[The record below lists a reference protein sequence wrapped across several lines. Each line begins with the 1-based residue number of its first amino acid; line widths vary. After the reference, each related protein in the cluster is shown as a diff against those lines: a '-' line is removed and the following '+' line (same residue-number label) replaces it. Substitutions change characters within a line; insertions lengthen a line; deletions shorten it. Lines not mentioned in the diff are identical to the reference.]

1 MYYSANYDFYFSLFS
16 FFLFPLFFFYLCIM
30 IDQATIQKIFDAA
43 DIYEVVSDF
52 VSLKKRGVNYVGC
65 CPFHNEKTGSFTV
78 SPAKGIYKC
87 FGCGKGGNA
96 VNFIMEHE
104 QLAYAEALRWL
115 AAKYNIIIEEKEL
128 SEHEKQEK
136 SERESM
142 LIVTNYAEEF
152 FVDQLIHT
160 DEGKSVGLGYFHRRG
175 LDDKTIEKFGL
186 GYCPEAWD
194 GFTRSA
200 LDKGYKKEFLVKTG
214 LTIESERGLFDRFR
228 ARVMFPIRDLAGKI
242 IAFGGRIMTND
253 KKSAK
258 YLNSPESEIYHKSR
272 TLYGIFF
279 AKKSI
284 VQHNRCYLVEGYL
297 DVISFHQ
304 KGIENTVASSGTSL
318 TIEQIRLIRRLTPN
332 VTIIYDGDAAGIKAS
347 LRGIDLVLEEGL
359 NVRVVS
365 LPEGEDPDSYAQA
378 HTAEEVLDYITNH
391 ETDFIHFKTRML
403 LEQAG
408 NDPIERAKLITDI
421 VKTISLIPDSI
432 TRSVYVQET
441 ANQMKVEEKILY
453 AEIAKLRKEKA
464 GDYSPVSY
472 QAPAQQVPSVTLTS
486 QKTKE
491 ITPCDTEEKMLI
503 RYLLLFGG
511 QELYEEDRDGLVY
524 SVSVGEYIINELA
537 VDDLEMLNPRFKEIQ
552 GEYRRNSAE
561 PGFIP
566 AKYFAG
572 HSDPDLCAMVADI
585 LSEPYELSK
594 LWTLKDTSMRN
605 EEGMLAELLPKIV
618 DNYKIKRIELLC
630 RQADNKILELQ
641 NAGETGQ
648 LVEWIKRKNAYVKVK
663 VRLNEKLKR
672 TI

>member
-1 MYYSANYDFYFSLFS
+1 
-16 FFLFPLFFFYLCIM
+16 M
-30 IDQATIQKIFDAA
+30 IDQSTIQKIFDAA

-104 QLAYAEALRWL
+104 QLSYVEALRWL

-152 FVDQLIHT
+152 FVDQLLNT
-160 DEGKSVGLGYFHRRG
+160 DEGKSVGLGYFRRRG
-175 LDDKTIEKFGL
+175 LDEQTIEKFGL

-194 GFTRSA
+194 GFTKAA
-200 LDKGYKKEFLVKTG
+200 LEKGYKKDFLVKTG
-214 LTIESERGLFDRFR
+214 LTIESDRGLFDRFR

-332 VTIIYDGDAAGIKAS
+332 VTIIYDGDAAGVKAS

-378 HTAEEVLDYITNH
+378 HSAEEVLEYITAH
-391 ETDFIHFKTRML
+391 ETDFIHFKTQL
-403 LEQAG
+403 LLQQAG

-421 VKTISLIPDSI
+421 VKSISLIPDNI

-441 ANQMKVEEKILY
+441 ANQLKVEEKVLY
-453 AEIAKLRKEKA
+453 TEIARIRKEKV
-464 GDYSPVSY
+464 GDPTPIPYK
-472 QAPAQQVPSVTLTS
+472 APSQQIPKITLTPS
-486 QKTKE
+486 RTGGV
-491 ITPCDTEEKMLI
+491 TPCDTEEMMLI
-503 RYLLLFGG
+503 RYLLMFGG
-511 QELYEEDRDGLVY
+511 LELYGEEHDGVVY
-524 SVSVGEYIINELA
+524 SVSVGEYIISELA
-537 VDDLEMLNPRFKEIQ
+537 EDELLMLNPRFREIQ
-552 GEYRRNSAE
+552 TEYRQNYKNE
-561 PGFIP
+561 GFIP
-566 AKYFAG
+566 AKYFIGHPDPVICEVVAG
-572 HSDPDLCAMVADI
+572 I

-594 LWTLKDTSMRN
+594 IWTVKDASSRT
-605 EEGMLAELLPKIV
+605 EEMLLGELLPKIV
-618 DNYKIKRIELLC
+618 DNYKMRRIEMMC
-630 RQADNKILELQ
+630 READDKILESQ
-641 NAGETGQ
+641 NAGNMEE
-648 LVEWIKRKNAYVKVK
+648 LLEWVKKKNTMVKVRG
-663 VRLNEKLKR
+663 RLNEKLKR

>member
-1 MYYSANYDFYFSLFS
+1 
-16 FFLFPLFFFYLCIM
+16 M
-30 IDQATIQKIFDAA
+30 IDQSTIQKIFDAA

-104 QLAYAEALRWL
+104 QLSYVEALRWL

-152 FVDQLIHT
+152 FVDQLLNT
-160 DEGKSVGLGYFHRRG
+160 DEGKSVGLGYFRRRG
-175 LDDKTIEKFGL
+175 LDEQTIEKFGL

-194 GFTRSA
+194 GFTKTA
-200 LDKGYKKEFLVKTG
+200 LEKGYKKDFLVKTG
-214 LTIESERGLFDRFR
+214 LTIESDRGLFDRFR

-332 VTIIYDGDAAGIKAS
+332 VTIIYDGDAAGVKAS

-378 HTAEEVLDYITNH
+378 HSAEEVLEYITAH
-391 ETDFIHFKTRML
+391 ETDFIHFKTQL
-403 LEQAG
+403 LLQQAG

-421 VKTISLIPDSI
+421 VKSISLIPDNI

-441 ANQMKVEEKILY
+441 ANQLKVEEKVLY
-453 AEIAKLRKEKA
+453 TEIARIRKEKV
-464 GDYSPVSY
+464 GDPTPVPY
-472 QAPAQQVPSVTLTS
+472 KAPSQQIPKITLTPS
-486 QKTKE
+486 RTGGV
-491 ITPCDTEEKMLI
+491 TPCDTEEMMLI
-503 RYLLLFGG
+503 RYLLMFGG
-511 QELYEEDRDGLVY
+511 LELYGEEHEGVVY
-524 SVSVGEYIINELA
+524 SVSVGEYIISELA
-537 VDDLEMLNPRFKEIQ
+537 EDELLMLNPRFREIQ
-552 GEYRRNSAE
+552 TEYRQNYKNE
-561 PGFIP
+561 GFIP
-566 AKYFAG
+566 AKYFIGHPDPVICEVVAG
-572 HSDPDLCAMVADI
+572 I

-594 LWTLKDTSMRN
+594 IWTVKDASSRT
-605 EEGMLAELLPKIV
+605 EEMLLGELLPKIV
-618 DNYKIKRIELLC
+618 DNYKMRRIEMMC
-630 RQADNKILELQ
+630 READDKILESQ
-641 NAGETGQ
+641 NAGNMEE
-648 LVEWIKRKNAYVKVK
+648 LLEWVKKKNTMVKVRG
-663 VRLNEKLKR
+663 RLNEKLKR

>member
-1 MYYSANYDFYFSLFS
+1 
-16 FFLFPLFFFYLCIM
+16 M
-30 IDQATIQKIFDAA
+30 IDPSTIQKIFDAA

-104 QLAYAEALRWL
+104 QLSYVEALRWL

-128 SEHEKQEK
+128 TESEKQERT
-136 SERESM
+136 ERESM
-142 LIVTNYAEEF
+142 LIVTGYAEKF
-152 FVDQLIHT
+152 FTYQLWHT
-160 DEGKSVGLGYFHRRG
+160 DEGKSIGMSYFRRRG
-175 LDDKTIEKFGL
+175 LDDGIIEKFGL

-194 GFTRSA
+194 GFTKNA
-200 LDKGYKKEFLVKTG
+200 LEKGYKKEFLVKTG
-214 LTIESERGLFDRFR
+214 LTIDSEKGLFDRFR

-272 TLYGIFF
+272 TLYGIYF

-284 VQHNRCYLVEGYL
+284 VQNDRCFLVEGYL

-318 TIEQIRLIRRLTPN
+318 TVEQIRLMRRLTSN

-359 NVRVVS
+359 NVRIVS
-365 LPEGEDPDSYAQA
+365 LPDGEDPDSFAQA
-378 HTAEEVLDYITNH
+378 HTAEEVLEYINAH
-391 ETDFIHFKTRML
+391 ETDFINFKTQLL

-408 NDPIERAKLITDI
+408 GDPIERAKLITDI
-421 VKTISLIPDSI
+421 VRSISLIPDTI
-432 TRSVYVQET
+432 TRSVYVRET
-441 ANQMKVEEKILY
+441 AGQMQVEESVLY
-453 AEIAKLRKEKA
+453 NEIRRLRRQKSGDNTQIAYKA
-464 GDYSPVSY
+464 PVRR
-472 QAPAQQVPSVTLTS
+472 PDVTLMP
-486 QKTKE
+486 TKLGGVS
-491 ITPCDTEEKMLI
+491 PCDTEEIVLVRYMLQ
-503 RYLLLFGG
+503 FGTDV
-511 QELYEEDRDGLVY
+511 LYEEEHEGSRCV
-524 SVSVGEYIINELA
+524 VTVGEYIINELA
-537 VDDLEMLNPRFKEIQ
+537 EDELLLLNPRLQKIQ
-552 GEYRRNSAE
+552 QEYRKCYNTMPDFS
-561 PGFIP
+561 P
-566 AKYFAG
+566 ARYFTA
-572 HSDPDLCAMVADI
+572 HPDPEISSVVADI

-594 LWTLKDTSMRN
+594 MWVLLDTTLRSEESM
-605 EEGMLAELLPKIV
+605 LTELLPKVV
-618 DNYKIKRIELLC
+618 DNYKMKRIEVLC
-630 RQADNKILELQ
+630 KEADNKILECQ
-641 NAGETGQ
+641 NAGNMDE
-648 LVEWIKRKNAYVKVK
+648 LIEWVKKKNAIIKVRA
-663 VRLNEKLKR
+663 RLNEKLKR

>member
-1 MYYSANYDFYFSLFS
+1 
-16 FFLFPLFFFYLCIM
+16 M
-30 IDQATIQKIFDAA
+30 IDQATIQKIFDSA
-43 DIYEVVSDF
+43 DIYEVISDF

-65 CPFHNEKTGSFTV
+65 CPFHNEKTASFTV

-104 QLAYAEALRWL
+104 QLSYVEALRWL

-128 SEHEKQEK
+128 TEQEKQEK

-152 FVDQLIHT
+152 FVDQLWNT
-160 DEGKSVGLGYFHRRG
+160 DEGKSVGLGYFRRRG
-175 LDDKTIEKFGL
+175 LDDQTIEKFGL

-194 GFTRSA
+194 GLTKTA
-200 LDKGYKKEFLVKTG
+200 QEKGYKKEFLVKTG
-214 LTIESERGLFDRFR
+214 LTIESDRGDFDRFR

-272 TLYGIFF
+272 TLYGIYF

-284 VQHNRCYLVEGYL
+284 VQQNRCYLVEGYL

-304 KGIENTVASSGTSL
+304 KGIANTVASSGTSL
-318 TIEQIRLIRRLTPN
+318 TVEQIRLIRRLTPN

-378 HTAEEVLDYITNH
+378 HTAEEVLEYISAH
-391 ETDFIHFKTRML
+391 ETDFIHFKTKLL

-408 NDPIERAKLITDI
+408 NDPLERAKLITDI
-421 VKTISLIPDSI
+421 VKSISLIPDNI

-441 ANQMKVEEKILY
+441 ANQLKVGEEVLY
-453 AEIAKLRKEKA
+453 NEIARIRKAKT
-464 GDYSPVSY
+464 GDPTPLPYK
-472 QAPAQQVPSVTLTS
+472 APAQPVVKETLTPL
-486 QKTKE
+486 KTGGVS
-491 ITPCDTEEKMLI
+491 PCDTEEMMLI
-503 RYLLLFGG
+503 RYLLLFGDRRIYDEENDGEVITVTVG
-511 QELYEEDRDGLVY
+511 Q
-524 SVSVGEYIINELA
+524 YIINELA
-537 VDDLEMLNPRFKEIQ
+537 EDELLLLNPGLQEIQ
-552 GEYRRNSAE
+552 QEYRQQCQT
-561 PGFIP
+561 PGFVA
-566 AKYFAG
+566 AKYFIG
-572 HSDPDLCAMVADI
+572 HPNPEISATVADI

-594 LWTLKDTSMRN
+594 IWTTRDTLVKT
-605 EEGMLAELLPKIV
+605 EEMLLEELLPKIV
-618 DNYKIKRIELLC
+618 DNYKIRRIELMC
-630 RQADNKILELQ
+630 KEADLKILECQ
-641 NAGETGQ
+641 NAGNTEE
-648 LVEWIKRKNAYVKVK
+648 LLEWVKKKNAMVK
-663 VRLNEKLKR
+663 VRARINEKLKR

>member
-1 MYYSANYDFYFSLFS
+1 
-16 FFLFPLFFFYLCIM
+16 M

-43 DIYEVVSDF
+43 DIYEVISDF

-78 SPAKGIYKC
+78 SPSKGIYKC

-104 QLAYAEALRWL
+104 QLSYVEALRWL

-152 FVDQLIHT
+152 FVQQLLHT
-160 DEGKSVGLGYFHRRG
+160 DEGKSVGLGYFRRRG
-175 LDDKTIEKFGL
+175 LDDRTIEKFGL

-194 GFTRSA
+194 GFTKAA
-200 LDKGYKKEFLVKTG
+200 LEKGYKKEFLVKTG

-272 TLYGIFF
+272 TLYGIYF

-332 VTIIYDGDAAGIKAS
+332 VTIIYDGDAHDPKAVVQPELDEEVGELHQAVQDGANVAEELGDVLFAAVKAARFAGVDPEDALNAACEKFIRRYGAVEQGARD
-347 LRGIDLVLEEGL
+347 RGVSVSDLTLEEMTGL
-359 NVRVVS
+359 WN
-365 LPEGEDPDSYAQA
+365 A
-378 HTAEEVLDYITNH
+378 
-391 ETDFIHFKTRML
+391 
-403 LEQAG
+403 
-408 NDPIERAKLITDI
+408 AK
-421 VKTISLIPDSI
+421 
-432 TRSVYVQET
+432 
-441 ANQMKVEEKILY
+441 
-453 AEIAKLRKEKA
+453 
-464 GDYSPVSY
+464 
-472 QAPAQQVPSVTLTS
+472 
-486 QKTKE
+486 
-491 ITPCDTEEKMLI
+491 
-503 RYLLLFGG
+503 
-511 QELYEEDRDGLVY
+511 
-524 SVSVGEYIINELA
+524 
-537 VDDLEMLNPRFKEIQ
+537 
-552 GEYRRNSAE
+552 
-561 PGFIP
+561 
-566 AKYFAG
+566 
-572 HSDPDLCAMVADI
+572 
-585 LSEPYELSK
+585 
-594 LWTLKDTSMRN
+594 
-605 EEGMLAELLPKIV
+605 
-618 DNYKIKRIELLC
+618 
-630 RQADNKILELQ
+630 
-641 NAGETGQ
+641 
-648 LVEWIKRKNAYVKVK
+648 
-663 VRLNEKLKR
+663 
-672 TI
+672 

>member
-1 MYYSANYDFYFSLFS
+1 
-16 FFLFPLFFFYLCIM
+16 M
-30 IDQATIQKIFDAA
+30 IDPSTIQKIFDAA

-104 QLAYAEALRWL
+104 QLSYVEALRWL

-128 SEHEKQEK
+128 TESEKQERT
-136 SERESM
+136 ERESM
-142 LIVTNYAEEF
+142 LIVTNYAEKF
-152 FVDQLIHT
+152 FTYQLWHT
-160 DEGKSVGLGYFHRRG
+160 DEGKSIGMSYFRRRG

-194 GFTRSA
+194 AFTKNA
-200 LDKGYKKEFLVKTG
+200 LDKGYKKDFLVKTG
-214 LTIESERGLFDRFR
+214 LTIDSEKGLFDRFR

-272 TLYGIFF
+272 TLYGIYF

-284 VQHNRCYLVEGYL
+284 VQNDRCFLVEGYL

-318 TIEQIRLIRRLTPN
+318 TVEQIRLMRRLTSN

-359 NVRVVS
+359 NVRIVS
-365 LPEGEDPDSYAQA
+365 LPDGEDPDSFAQA
-378 HTAEEVLDYITNH
+378 HTAEEVLEYINAH
-391 ETDFIHFKTRML
+391 ETDFINFKTQLL

-408 NDPIERAKLITDI
+408 GDPIERAKLITDI
-421 VKTISLIPDSI
+421 VRSISLIPDTI
-432 TRSVYVQET
+432 TRSVYVRET
-441 ANQMKVEEKILY
+441 AGQMQVEESVLY
-453 AEIAKLRKEKA
+453 NEISRLRRQKSGYNVPMPYKA
-464 GDYSPVSY
+464 TV
-472 QAPAQQVPSVTLTS
+472 QQPKVTLTPMKLGGVS
-486 QKTKE
+486 
-491 ITPCDTEEKMLI
+491 PCDTEEIVLVRYMLQ
-503 RYLLLFGG
+503 FGTDV
-511 QELYEEDRDGLVY
+511 LYEEEHEDGRYVIT
-524 SVSVGEYIINELA
+524 VGEYIINELA
-537 VDDLEMLNPRFKEIQ
+537 EDELLLLNPQLQKIQ
-552 GEYRRNSAE
+552 QEYRKCYKTMSD
-561 PGFIP
+561 FSP
-566 AKYFAG
+566 ARYFTA
-572 HSDPDLCAMVADI
+572 HPDPEISSVVADI

-594 LWTLKDTSMRN
+594 MWVLLDTTLRSEESM
-605 EEGMLAELLPKIV
+605 LTELLPKVV
-618 DNYKIKRIELLC
+618 DNYKMKRIEILC
-630 RQADNKILELQ
+630 KEADNKILECQ
-641 NAGETGQ
+641 NAGNMDE
-648 LVEWIKRKNAYVKVK
+648 LIEWVKKKNAIIKVRA
-663 VRLNEKLKR
+663 RLNEKLKR

>member
-1 MYYSANYDFYFSLFS
+1 
-16 FFLFPLFFFYLCIM
+16 M
-30 IDQATIQKIFDAA
+30 IDPSTIQKIFDAA

-104 QLAYAEALRWL
+104 QLSYVEALRWL

-128 SEHEKQEK
+128 TESEKQERT
-136 SERESM
+136 ERESM
-142 LIVTNYAEEF
+142 LIVTSYAEKF
-152 FVDQLIHT
+152 FTYQLWHT
-160 DEGKSVGLGYFHRRG
+160 DEGKSLGMSYFRRRG

-186 GYCPEAWD
+186 GYSPEAWD
-194 GFTRSA
+194 AFTKNA
-200 LDKGYKKEFLVKTG
+200 LDKGYKKDFLVKTG
-214 LTIESERGLFDRFR
+214 LTIDSEKGLFDRFR

-272 TLYGIFF
+272 TLYGIYF

-284 VQHNRCYLVEGYL
+284 VQNDRCFLVEGYL

-318 TIEQIRLIRRLTPN
+318 TVEQIRLMRRLTSN

-359 NVRVVS
+359 NVRIVS
-365 LPEGEDPDSYAQA
+365 LPDGEDPDSFAQA
-378 HTAEEVLDYITNH
+378 HTAEEVLEYINAH
-391 ETDFIHFKTRML
+391 ETDFINFKTQLL

-408 NDPIERAKLITDI
+408 GDPIERAKLITDI
-421 VKTISLIPDSI
+421 VRSISLIPDTI
-432 TRSVYVQET
+432 TRSVYVRET
-441 ANQMKVEEKILY
+441 AGQMQVEESVLY
-453 AEIAKLRKEKA
+453 NEISRLRRQKSGDNVPVPYKA
-464 GDYSPVSY
+464 TV
-472 QAPAQQVPSVTLTS
+472 QQPKVTLTPMKLGGVS
-486 QKTKE
+486 
-491 ITPCDTEEKMLI
+491 PCDTEEIVLVRYMLQ
-503 RYLLLFGG
+503 FGTDV
-511 QELYEEDRDGLVY
+511 LYEEEHEDGRYVIT
-524 SVSVGEYIINELA
+524 VGEYIINELA
-537 VDDLEMLNPRFKEIQ
+537 EDELLLLNPQLQKIQ
-552 GEYRRNSAE
+552 QEYRKCYKTMSD
-561 PGFIP
+561 FSP
-566 AKYFAG
+566 ARYFTA
-572 HSDPDLCAMVADI
+572 HPDPEISSVVADI

-594 LWTLKDTSMRN
+594 MWVLLDTTLRSEESM
-605 EEGMLAELLPKIV
+605 LTELLPKVV
-618 DNYKIKRIELLC
+618 DNYKMKRIEILC
-630 RQADNKILELQ
+630 KEADNKILECQ
-641 NAGETGQ
+641 NAGNMDE
-648 LVEWIKRKNAYVKVK
+648 LIEWVKKKNAIIKVRA
-663 VRLNEKLKR
+663 RLNEKLKR

>member
-1 MYYSANYDFYFSLFS
+1 
-16 FFLFPLFFFYLCIM
+16 M

-96 VNFIMEHE
+96 VNFIMDHE
-104 QLAYAEALRWL
+104 QLSYVEALRYL
-115 AAKYNIIIEEKEL
+115 AAKYNVIIEEKEL
-128 SEHEKQEK
+128 SEHEKLEK

-152 FVDQLIHT
+152 FVYQLFHT

-175 LDDKTIEKFGL
+175 LDDATIEKFGL
-186 GYCPEAWD
+186 GYCPEIWD
-194 GFTRSA
+194 GFTKSA
-200 LDKGYKKEFLVKTG
+200 LEKGYKKDFLVKTG
-214 LTIESERGLFDRFR
+214 LTIETERGLFDRFR
-228 ARVMFPIRDLAGKI
+228 ARVMFPIRDIAGKI

-332 VTIIYDGDAAGIKAS
+332 VTIIYDGDAAGVKAS

-378 HTAEEVLDYITNH
+378 HTAGEVLDYITNH
-391 ETDFIHFKTRML
+391 ETDFIHFKTRLL

-421 VKTISLIPDSI
+421 VKSISLIPDNI

-441 ANQMKVEEKILY
+441 ANRMKVEEKVLY
-453 AEIAKLRKEKA
+453 TEIARIRKEKM
-464 GDYSPVSY
+464 GDMTPVPY
-472 QAPAQQVPSVTLTS
+472 QAASQQAPKITLTPS
-486 QKTKE
+486 RTGGV
-491 ITPCDTEEKMLI
+491 TPCDTEEMILI
-503 RYLLLFGG
+503 RYLLLFGVL
-511 QELYEEDRDGLVY
+511 ELYEDIRNEVAY
-524 SVSVGEYIINELA
+524 PVNVGEYIINELA
-537 VDDLEMLNPRFKEIQ
+537 EDDLELLNPKLREIQ
-552 GEYRRNSAE
+552 VEYRENYKS

-566 AKYFAG
+566 AKYFIG
-572 HSDPDLCAMVADI
+572 HSDMSICEMVADI
-585 LSEPYELSK
+585 ISEPYELSK
-594 LWTLKDTSMRN
+594 IWTLKDTSLRT
-605 EEGMLAELLPKIV
+605 EEMMLGELLPKII
-618 DNYKIKRIELLC
+618 DNYKMRRVQIMC
-630 RQADNKILELQ
+630 READDKILECQ
-641 NAGETGQ
+641 NAGNIEE
-648 LVEWIKRKNAYVKVK
+648 LIEWIKKKNSMMK
-663 VRLNEKLKR
+663 VRVRINEKLKR

>member
-1 MYYSANYDFYFSLFS
+1 
-16 FFLFPLFFFYLCIM
+16 M

-43 DIYEVVSDF
+43 DIYEVISDF

-104 QLAYAEALRWL
+104 QLSYAEALRWL
-115 AAKYNIIIEEKEL
+115 AARYNIIIEEKEL
-128 SEHEKQEK
+128 TEQEKHEK
-136 SERESM
+136 SDRESM

-152 FVDQLIHT
+152 FVNQLWHT
-160 DEGKSVGLGYFHRRG
+160 DEGKSVGLGYFRRRG
-175 LDDKTIEKFGL
+175 LDDATITKFGL

-194 GFTRSA
+194 GFTKNA
-200 LDKGYKKEFLVKTG
+200 VEKGYKKEFLIKTG
-214 LTIESERGLFDRFR
+214 LTIESDRGLFDRFR

-284 VQHNRCYLVEGYL
+284 VQHNRCFLVEGYL

-378 HTAEEVLDYITNH
+378 HTAVQVLEYITAH
-391 ETDFIHFKTRML
+391 EVDFISFKTRLL

-421 VKTISLIPDSI
+421 VKSISLIPDNI

-441 ANQMKVEEKILY
+441 ANQLKVEEKVLY
-453 AEIAKLRKEKA
+453 TEIARIRKEKA
-464 GDYSPVSY
+464 GDYTPVSFR
-472 QAPAQQVPSVTLTS
+472 QPVVPIPAITLTAPATATG
-486 QKTKE
+486 
-491 ITPCDTEEKMLI
+491 TPCDTEEQILI

-511 QELYEEDRDGLVY
+511 KELYEEEREGVNY
-524 SVSVGEYIINELA
+524 AVNVGEYIIGELA
-537 VDDLEMLNPRFKEIQ
+537 EDELEMLNPKLREIQ
-552 GEYRRNSAE
+552 REYSRHFRT
-561 PGFIP
+561 PGFVP
-566 AKYFAG
+566 ARYFIG
-572 HSDPDLCAMVADI
+572 HSDVSICETVAGI

-594 LWTLKDTSMRN
+594 IWAAKDTSLRT
-605 EEGMLAELLPKIV
+605 EEMMLGELLPKII
-618 DNYKIKRIELLC
+618 DNYKMRRIELLC
-630 RQADNKILELQ
+630 READEKILEFQ
-641 NAGETGQ
+641 NAMDTTR
-648 LVEWIKRKNAYVKVK
+648 LVEWIKKKNTIVRVRA
-663 VRLNEKLKR
+663 RLNEKLKR

>member
-1 MYYSANYDFYFSLFS
+1 
-16 FFLFPLFFFYLCIM
+16 M

-87 FGCGKGGNA
+87 FGCGKVGNA

-104 QLAYAEALRWL
+104 QLSYLEAMRWL
-115 AAKYNIIIEEKEL
+115 AAKYNIIIEERQLTEQ
-128 SEHEKQEK
+128 EKQEK

-152 FVDQLIHT
+152 FVDQLLHT
-160 DEGKSVGLGYFHRRG
+160 DEGKSIGLGYFHRRG
-175 LDDKTIEKFGL
+175 LDDGTIEKFGL
-186 GYCPEAWD
+186 GYCPEVWD
-194 GFTRSA
+194 GFTKAA
-200 LDKGYKKEFLVKTG
+200 LAKGYKKEFLVKTG

-272 TLYGIFF
+272 TLYGIYF

-284 VQHNRCYLVEGYL
+284 VRHNRCYLVEGYL

-365 LPEGEDPDSYAQA
+365 LPEGEDPDSYAQN
-378 HTAEEVLDYITNH
+378 HSAEQVLEYITAH
-391 ETDFIHFKTRML
+391 ETDFINFKTRLL

-421 VKTISLIPDSI
+421 VKSISLIPDNI
-432 TRSVYVQET
+432 TRSVYVQKT
-441 ANQMKVEEKILY
+441 ASQMKVEENVLY
-453 AEIAKLRKEKA
+453 TEIARLRKEKM
-464 GDYSPVSY
+464 GIPVSV
-472 QAPAQQVPSVTLTS
+472 QHKTATPQPPEIVLTPS
-486 QKTKE
+486 KTGGV
-491 ITPCDTEEKMLI
+491 TPCDIEEMMLV
-503 RYLLLFGG
+503 RYLLMFGG
-511 QELYEEDRDGLVY
+511 EELYVEERGGQGY
-524 SVSVGEYIINELA
+524 AVSVGEYIINELA
-537 VDDLEMLNPRFKEIQ
+537 EDELLMLNPLFREIQ
-552 GEYRRNSAE
+552 HEYRRNYKSE
-561 PGFIP
+561 GFLP
-566 AKYFAG
+566 AKYFIG
-572 HSDPDLCAMVADI
+572 HTDPQISAIVADI

-594 LWTLKDTSMRN
+594 IWTVKDSSART
-605 EEGMLAELLPKIV
+605 EEMLLSELLPKIV
-618 DNYKIKRIELLC
+618 DNYKMRRVEMMCLE
-630 RQADNKILELQ
+630 ADEKILESQ
-641 NAGETGQ
+641 NAGNMEE
-648 LVEWIKRKNAYVKVK
+648 LLEWVKKKNTMVKVRA
-663 VRLNEKLKR
+663 RLNEKLKR

>member
-1 MYYSANYDFYFSLFS
+1 
-16 FFLFPLFFFYLCIM
+16 M

-43 DIYEVVSDF
+43 DIYEVISDF

-104 QLAYAEALRWL
+104 QLSYVEALRWL
-115 AAKYNIIIEEKEL
+115 AAKYNIIIEEREL
-128 SEHEKQEK
+128 SEQEKQEK

-142 LIVTNYAEEF
+142 LIVTKYAEDF
-152 FVDQLIHT
+152 FVDQLLHT
-160 DEGKSVGLGYFHRRG
+160 DEGKSVGLGYFHHRG
-175 LDDKTIEKFGL
+175 LDTATIEKFGL

-194 GFTRSA
+194 AFTKTA
-200 LDKGYKKEFLVKTG
+200 LEKGYKKEFLVKTG

-378 HTAEEVLDYITNH
+378 HSTEEVLDYISAH
-391 ETDFIHFKTRML
+391 EVDFINFKTHLL

-421 VKTISLIPDSI
+421 VKSISLIPDNI

-441 ANQMKVEEKILY
+441 ANRLKVEEKVLY
-453 AEIAKLRKEKA
+453 TEIARIRREKA
-464 GDYSPVSY
+464 GDYTPVRHPA
-472 QAPAQQVPSVTLTS
+472 APPQSVPVTATRPNGA
-486 QKTKE
+486 
-491 ITPCDTEEKMLI
+491 TPCDTEERMLI
-503 RYLLLFGG
+503 RALLLFGDR
-511 QELYEEDRDGLVY
+511 ELYEEEREGVLHP
-524 SVSVGEYIINELA
+524 VSVGEYIIHELA
-537 VDDLEMLNPRFKEIQ
+537 EDELEMLNPRMREIQ
-552 GEYRRNSAE
+552 LEYGKHTDT

-566 AKYFAG
+566 AKYFIGHPDAG
-572 HSDPDLCAMVADI
+572 VSETVADI
-585 LSEPYELSK
+585 ISEPYELSK
-594 LWTLKDTSMRN
+594 IWLQRDISLRT
-605 EEGMLAELLPKIV
+605 EEMLLDRLLPKIV
-618 DNYKIKRIELLC
+618 DNYKMRRIEILC
-630 RQADNKILELQ
+630 RETDDAILALENSGDL
-641 NAGETGQ
+641 TP
-648 LVEWIKRKNAYVKVK
+648 LVDLLKKKNALIRVRN
-663 VRLNEKLKR
+663 RLNEKLKR